1 MDASGP
7 PPRRLHTSTVDNC
20 VNNLYRYLFSSI
32 RERGTTETTNM
43 MVPQL
48 AMNAT
53 VLSLQP
59 YA

>member
-1 MDASGP
+1 MDAIMDD
-7 PPRRLHTSTVDNC
+7 RADN
-20 VNNLYRYLFSSI
+20 NYMYLFSSI
-32 RERGTTETTNM
+32 RDRGTTDMTNM

>member
-1 MDASGP
+1 MLMNA
-7 PPRRLHTSTVDNC
+7 RLQVVLLSLQC
-20 VNNLYRYLFSSI
+20 AYLFSSI
-32 RERGTTETTNM
+32 RDRGTTATTNI

>member
-1 MDASGP
+1 MDTIIDDWA
-7 PPRRLHTSTVDNC
+7 
-20 VNNLYRYLFSSI
+20 NNVYKYLFSSI
-32 RERGTTETTNM
+32 RDRGTTDMTNM